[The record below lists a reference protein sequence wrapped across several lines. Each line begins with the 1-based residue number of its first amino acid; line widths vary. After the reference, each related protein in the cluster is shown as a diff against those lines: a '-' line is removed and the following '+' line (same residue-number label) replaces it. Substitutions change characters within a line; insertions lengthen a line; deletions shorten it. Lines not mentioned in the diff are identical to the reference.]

1 MDLSFRLKPHL
12 DLLPLLVLTGFC
24 VGFSLWAVRQKSPLL
39 SMKVEDRIG
48 TAVCAKGSCWI
59 RRSGFANIQPIQV
72 GEAPLPVSEED
83 EVISVGQGSELI
95 VKFDAD
101 ASELRLLDT
110 SISHVKQGRKSVQIG
125 ASGNDDIKTSA
136 SPSAAPTASSATDA
150 TLIYVG
156 DLPIEL
162 TSPATQSRI
171 IAEKFPV
178 RIRFAF
184 SLSAADASEEKIQL
198 LSSWQLRKQGPDGK
212 LLDKIEG
219 QIELQSSRV
228 DAGTKTPRVA
238 FFGDVFLPEAGI
250 FALTPS
256 AMPASAGS
264 SDFVKIEAL
273 KGDAAL
279 RNEIKSLIQN
289 IDSSP
294 ESGLEIRTD

>member
-1 MDLSFRLKPHL
+1 MDLSARLKPHI
-12 DLLPLLVLTGFC
+12 DVLPLFLLAGLC
-24 VGFSLWAVRQKSPLL
+24 CGFSLWAVRQQSYML
-39 SMKVEDRIG
+39 SMKIEDRIG

-72 GEAPLPVSEED
+72 GKAPLPVSEDD
-83 EVISVGQGSELI
+83 EVVAVGHGSELI

-110 SISHVKQGRKSVQIG
+110 SISQVKQGRKSVQIG
-125 ASGNDDIKTSA
+125 GSGNDEAEASP
-136 SPSAAPTASSATDA
+136 SPSAAPTASGATDA

-156 DLPIEL
+156 DLPIEV
-162 TSPATQSRI
+162 TSPATQSRV

-184 SLSAADASEEKIQL
+184 SLAASDATAEKTRL
-198 LSSWQLRKQGPDGK
+198 LSSWHLRKQGIDGK
-212 LLDKIEG
+212 ILDKIEG
-219 QIELQSSRV
+219 QIDLQSSRV
-228 DAGTKTPRVA
+228 EAGAKTPRVA
-238 FFGDVFLPEAGI
+238 FFGDVVLPEAGT

-256 AMPASAGS
+256 AMPASTGS
-264 SDFVKIEAL
+264 TDFVRIEAL

-289 IDSSP
+289 IDSAP
-294 ESGLEIRTD
+294 ESGLEIRTE

>member
-1 MDLSFRLKPHL
+1 MDLSARLRPHL
-12 DLLPLLVLTGFC
+12 DILPLIVLTGLCF
-24 VGFSLWAVRQKSPLL
+24 GFSVWAVRQKSRLL
-39 SMKVEDRIG
+39 SMKIEDRIG

-72 GEAPLPVSEED
+72 GKAPLPVSEED
-83 EVISVGQGSELI
+83 EVVAVGQGSELI

-125 ASGNDDIKTSA
+125 GSGDDESEASP
-136 SPSAAPTASSATDA
+136 SPSAAPTASGATDA

-156 DLPIEL
+156 DLPIEV
-162 TSPATQSRI
+162 TSPATQSRV

-184 SLSAADASEEKIQL
+184 SLAASDATAEKTQL
-198 LSSWQLRKQGPDGK
+198 LSSWQLRKQGTDGK
-212 LLDKIEG
+212 ILEKIEG
-219 QIELQSSRV
+219 KIDLQSSRMNSE
-228 DAGTKTPRVA
+228 TKAPRVA
-238 FFGDVFLPEAGI
+238 FFGDVILPEAGNY
-250 FALTPS
+250 ALTPS

-264 SDFVKIEAL
+264 TDFVKIEAL

-279 RNEIKSLIQN
+279 KNEIKALIQN

-294 ESGLEIRTD
+294 ESGLEIRTE